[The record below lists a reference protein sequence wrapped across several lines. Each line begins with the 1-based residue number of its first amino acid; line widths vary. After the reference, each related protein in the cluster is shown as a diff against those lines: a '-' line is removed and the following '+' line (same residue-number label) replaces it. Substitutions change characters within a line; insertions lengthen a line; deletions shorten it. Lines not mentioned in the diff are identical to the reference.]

1 MGQAGM
7 GISCMIFC
15 GIRKLWQHSEVLE
28 KTADRRKTAEEIFQK
43 RMGTA
48 QTDEQRAES
57 GDKTNIE
64 G

>member
-1 MGQAGM
+1 
-7 GISCMIFC
+7 MIFC

>member
-1 MGQAGM
+1 
-7 GISCMIFC
+7 MIFC
-15 GIRKLWQHSEVLE
+15 GIRNLWQHSEVLE
-28 KTADRRKTAEEIFQK
+28 ETADRRKTAEEIFQK